1 MLSVA
6 PAIYDGR
13 EITLSACFGIAMLQ
27 PGMTESDILAAAD
40 RDMYR
45 HKQGQDRPT
54 GHR

>member
-1 MLSVA
+1 MSRS
-6 PAIYDGR
+6 AIYDGR